1 MPAKGV
7 KSSVLFLNGEPVPC
21 ERDKTLGAYLDE
33 AGFPLDRI
41 AVECNGTI
49 VPRSER
55 ATRVPHEGD
64 RIEIVQFM
72 GGG

>member
-1 MPAKGV
+1 MPAKEV

-49 VPRSER
+49 VPRSL
-55 ATRVPHEGD
+55 
-64 RIEIVQFM
+64 
-72 GGG
+72 